1 MDDLDRMLEFSALP
15 TPPRLTEA
23 ELQELDADRKNRLAL
38 MLGAVTAALYMLAM
52 AAAGVYVL
60 IEFPPAAGCLLL
72 LAFSW
77 LTLCSLALCVLIL
90 LPDRMA
96 WVRTLM
102 GG

>member
-52 AAAGVYVL
+52 AAVGVYVL
-60 IEFPPAAGCLLL
+60 IEFPSAAGCLLL
-72 LAFSW
+72 AFSG
-77 LTLCSLALCVLIL
+77 LTLCGLALCVLIL
-90 LPDRMA
+90 LPGRTN
-96 WVRTLM
+96 WVNTLM

>member
-23 ELQELDADRKNRLAL
+23 ELQELDAARKNRLAL

-52 AAAGVYVL
+52 AAVGVYVL
-60 IEFPPAAGCLLL
+60 IEFPPVAGCLLL
-72 LAFSW
+72 AFSG
-77 LTLCSLALCVLIL
+77 LTLCGLALCVLIL
-90 LPDRMA
+90 LPGRTN
-96 WVRTLM
+96 WVNTLM